1 MLKEKFTAAIL
12 FLIIC
17 LTVTVTAAAQSPDV
31 GQDYI
36 VQADD
41 WLSKLSDKFY
51 GDILAYPAI
60 VEATNS
66 KAATD
71 SSYTVIDNPDL
82 IEIGQKVYIPSAEE
96 ASAILQQDVVAV
108 EPAASEGRLVVYS
121 GRSESLVG
129 PLLEQFEQDT
139 GIQVEVR
146 YGDTAEMAATILEE
160 GNNSPADVFYG
171 QDAGALGALAN
182 AGRFT
187 PLPEETLNK
196 VDAPFRSNS
205 GEWVGASGRAR
216 VVVYNPN
223 NVAEADLP
231 DDIFGFCD
239 PQWAGR
245 IGWPPTNGSFQAF
258 VTALRVVEGED
269 RAREWLQCIQAN
281 EPKVY
286 PNNTTIV
293 AAVADGEIDVG
304 YVNHYYLFRFL
315 AEDPDFPARNYSP
328 RGGDTGAMINVAGV
342 GILNTGV
349 NQAEAQIFVDY
360 LLRQSAQEYFNRET
374 HEYPL
379 SAAVETNPL
388 LTPISE
394 LNVPNI
400 DLNQLEDLDGTLQL
414 LAELGIL

>member
-1 MLKEKFTAAIL
+1 MSKKTCSSTLL
-12 FLIIC
+12 FILIIS
-17 LTVTVTAAAQSPDV
+17 LFATLPAAAQSPTE

-36 VQADD
+36 IQADD

-66 KAATD
+66 KAASD
-71 SSYTVIDNPDL
+71 SSYSVIDNPDR

-96 ASAILQQDVVAV
+96 AAVMLQQDASG
-108 EPAASEGRLVVYS
+108 PARGGSLVIYS

-129 PLLEQFEQDT
+129 PLLAQFEQDS
-139 GIQVEVR
+139 GITVEVR

-182 AGRFT
+182 LGRFV

-196 VDAPFRSNS
+196 VEAPFRSS
-205 GEWVGASGRAR
+205 RGDWVGTSGRAR

-223 NVAEADLP
+223 SVAETDLP

-239 PQWAGR
+239 PQWQGR

-258 VTALRVVEGED
+258 VTALRVIEGED
-269 RAREWLQCIQAN
+269 QAREWLECIQAN
-281 EPKVY
+281 APKVY
-286 PNNTTIV
+286 PKNTPIV

-304 YVNHYYLFRFL
+304 FVNHYYLFRFL

-328 RGGDTGAMINVAGV
+328 RGGDVGAMINVAGV
-342 GILNTGV
+342 GILNTGK
-349 NQAEAQIFVDY
+349 NQAEAQTFIDY
-360 LLRQSAQEYFNRET
+360 LLRPGAQEYFNRET

-394 LNVPNI
+394 LNVPDI

-414 LAELGIL
+414 LTELGIL